1 MNSELGSDFKLAM
14 RRLTSTVTVLTCS
27 VAGQRFGMTATAVTS
42 VCAEPPSLLVCVNR
56 SASFH
61 SPMAGAKR
69 FCVNLLKVGQQ
80 NVSAAFGG
88 QKKGNDKFTEG
99 VWLSSDDGI
108 PYLADA
114 QANIFCSPSERF
126 SFETH
131 TIFVGRVESLL
142 LANEI
147 SPLLYQDG
155 GFAKAL
161 SLAGGA

>member
-1 MNSELGSDFKLAM
+1 MNSELASDFKLAM
-14 RRLTSTVTVLTCS
+14 RRLTTTVTVLTCS
-27 VAGQRFGMTATAVTS
+27 GAGQRFGMTATAVTS

-61 SPMAGAKR
+61 SPMADADR

-80 NVSAAFGG
+80 NISGAFGG
-88 QKKGNDKFTEG
+88 KKKGDEKFTEG

-114 QANIFCSPSERF
+114 QANLFCSASESF

-142 LANEI
+142 MADEI

-155 GFAKAL
+155 GFARAL
-161 SLAGGA
+161 SLADGA

>member
-1 MNSELGSDFKLAM
+1 MNSELGSAFKLAM
-14 RRLTSTVTVLTCS
+14 RRLTSTVTILTCS

-61 SPMAGAKR
+61 SPMADAKS

-88 QKKGNDKFTEG
+88 KKKGADKFTEG
-99 VWLSSDDGI
+99 VWLSSDDDV

-114 QANIFCSPSERF
+114 QANLFCSASASF

-142 LANEI
+142 MADEI

-155 GFAKAL
+155 GFARAL